1 MFENYPK
8 VRIELPSAFKN
19 IYAEHYKKNR
29 EGQTS
34 ASSLSQKMER
44 WLHRKV
50 AKDVNGIGNKSTL
63 EIGAGT
69 LNQLHYEKTAPYD
82 IIEPFAELYINSP
95 LKNKVNRIFKD
106 IDEVGETDQY
116 DRITS
121 IATFEHITDL
131 PKVVA
136 KTCVHLKDNGTL
148 RVSIPNEGTFL
159 WKMGYRLT
167 TGIEFKLKYGLD
179 YSVLMNYEHVN
190 TAKEIEHVLNF
201 FYGKVKC
208 SCFGINKRIAFY
220 RFYECSDPKRE
231 LAKEYLDTLKVK
243 RDAPSKAVPYEQPKE
258 TMGN

>member
-8 VRIELPSAFKN
+8 VRTELPLEFKN

-50 AKDVNGIGNKSTL
+50 AKDVKGVNNKSTL

-69 LNQLHYEKTAPYD
+69 LNQLHYEQTAPYD

-95 LKNKVNRIFKD
+95 LKSKVNKIFKD
-106 IDEVGETDQY
+106 IDEIGEDDLY
-116 DRITS
+116 ERITS

-136 KTCVHLKDNGTL
+136 KTCIHLKDKGTL

-179 YSVLMNYEHVN
+179 YSILMNYEHVN
-190 TAKEIEHVLNF
+190 TAREIEQVLKY

-208 SCFGINKRIAFY
+208 SCFGINKRIALY

-231 LAKEYLDTLKVK
+231 LAKEYLDTLIVKSDQEKRAMAHEESKV
-243 RDAPSKAVPYEQPKE
+243 AVD
-258 TMGN
+258 

>member
-8 VRIELPSAFKN
+8 VRIELPLAFQE

-34 ASSLSQKMER
+34 ASSLAQKMEA

-50 AKDVNGIGNKSTL
+50 AKDLKGLKDKSTL

-69 LNQLHYEKTAPYD
+69 LNQLRYEQTTPYD
-82 IIEPFAELYINSP
+82 IIEPFAELYLQSEFISRI
-95 LKNKVNRIFKD
+95 NKVYKD
-106 IDEVGETDQY
+106 IDEISEQNKY

-136 KTCVHLKDNGTL
+136 KTCKHLKEKGTL

-159 WKMGYRLT
+159 WKLGYKLT
-167 TGIEFKLKYGLD
+167 TGVEFKLKYGLD
-179 YSVLMNYEHVN
+179 YSILMNYEHVN
-190 TAKEIEHVLNF
+190 TANEIEQVLKY

-208 SCFGINKRIAFY
+208 SCFGINRKIAFY
-220 RFYECSDPKRE
+220 RFYECSEPKVE
-231 LAKEYLDTLKVK
+231 IAKEYLKTLDT
-243 RDAPSKAVPYEQPKE
+243 R
-258 TMGN
+258 

>member
-8 VRIELPSAFKN
+8 VRIDLPEAFKK
-19 IYAEHYKKNR
+19 IYVEHYKKNR

-34 ASSLSQKMER
+34 ASSLSQKMEA

-50 AKDVNGIGNKSTL
+50 AKDVMGVTNKSTL

-69 LNQLHYEKTAPYD
+69 LNQLQYEQTAPYD

-95 LKNKVNRIFKD
+95 LKSRIHKIFKD
-106 IDEVGETDQY
+106 IDEIGDADRY
-116 DRITS
+116 DRIIS

-136 KTCVHLKDNGTL
+136 KTCIYLKDNGTL

-167 TGIEFKLKYGLD
+167 TGIEFKLRYGLD
-179 YSVLMNYEHVN
+179 YSVLMKYEHVN
-190 TAKEIEHVLNF
+190 TAREIEQVLTY
-201 FYGKVKC
+201 FYAKVKC
-208 SCFGINKRIAFY
+208 SCFGINKRIALY
-220 RFYECSDPKRE
+220 RFYECSDPKRD
-231 LAKEYLDTLKVK
+231 LAKEYLNTLNVK
-243 RDAPSKAVPYEQPKE
+243 SDPGKRTMAYEE
-258 TMGN
+258 THK

>member
-1 MFENYPK
+1 MFDNFPK
-8 VRIELPSAFKN
+8 VRKELPVEFKN

-50 AKDVNGIGNKSTL
+50 AKDVNGTSNKSTL

-69 LNQLHYEKTAPYD
+69 LNQLQYEQTTPYD
-82 IIEPFAELYINSP
+82 IIEPFAELYTNSA

-106 IDEVGETDQY
+106 IDEIGETDLY

-121 IATFEHITDL
+121 IATFEHICDL

-136 KTCVHLKDNGTL
+136 KTCIHLKDNGTL

-179 YSVLMNYEHVN
+179 YSILMNYEHVN
-190 TAKEIEHVLNF
+190 TAREIEQVLKY

-220 RFYECSDPKRE
+220 RFYECSEPNRE
-231 LAKEYLDTLKVK
+231 AAKEYLQSID
-243 RDAPSKAVPYEQPKE
+243 
-258 TMGN
+258 G